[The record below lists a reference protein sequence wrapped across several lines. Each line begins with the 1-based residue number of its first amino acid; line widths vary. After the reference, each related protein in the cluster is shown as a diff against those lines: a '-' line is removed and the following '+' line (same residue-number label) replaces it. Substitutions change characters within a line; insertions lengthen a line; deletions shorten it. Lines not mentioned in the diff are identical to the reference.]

1 MVSNNPFDVIAN
13 SPVMRI
19 ANLVR
24 AGQNP
29 MNMIQMLSG
38 QNAPIM
44 QGMNLIQGKN
54 SQQLETMARN
64 LAKERGIDLNQLAS
78 VLNLTLP
85 K

>member
-1 MVSNNPFDVIAN
+1 MVSSNPFDVIAN
-13 SPVMRI
+13 SPVMQI

>member
-1 MVSNNPFDVIAN
+1 MPSPFDMITH
-13 SPVMRI
+13 SPIMQL
-19 ANLVR
+19 ANLAR

-29 MNMIQMLSG
+29 MGLIQRLSG

-44 QGMNLIQGKN
+44 QGLNLIQGKN
-54 SQQLETMARN
+54 EAQLRTMAQN

-85 K
+85 R

>member
-13 SPVMRI
+13 SPVMQI

-24 AGQNP
+24 TGQNP